1 MRLSVN
7 ATRMELL
14 RLRKRLLLARRG
26 HKLLRDKQE
35 ELMRRSLGL
44 IAELKTLRKELE
56 EKLIR
61 VFKLAVYIRMNLPDY
76 RIDNIGLS
84 QKEKLTIKKS
94 ENRIMNITAP
104 HFEIENIPN
113 PHIYSLIK
121 TPFELDDFCRVLKE
135 IMPKLAKLAQIESTI
150 ILLSEELEK
159 TRRRVNA
166 LEYVLIPNLIE
177 TIKYITMK
185 LSELERS
192 NLIRLMRVKELIE
205 SRQE

>member
-26 HKLLRDKQE
+26 NKLLRDKQE
-35 ELMRRSLGL
+35 ELMRRFLGF
-44 IAELKTLRKELE
+44 IGELKTLRKELE

-61 VFKLAVYIRMNLPDY
+61 IFRLCIHIGMNLPGY
-76 RIDNIGLS
+76 KMKNIGLS
-84 QKEKLTIKKS
+84 QTEKPTIKKS

-104 HFEIENIPN
+104 RFEIENIPN
-113 PHIYSLIK
+113 PYVYSLIE
-121 TPFELDDFCRVLKE
+121 TPFEMDSFAQAMNE
-135 IMPKLAKLAQIESTI
+135 IMPRIVKLAQIESSL

-166 LEYVLIPNLIE
+166 LEYVLIPNITE
-177 TIKYITMK
+177 TIKYITMR

-192 NLIRLMRVKELIE
+192 NLVRLMRVKELIE
-205 SRQE
+205 SR